1 LDLSPSAFR
10 LLSAA
15 LVQYFGLRVF
25 GISGPKFARDELLT
39 LLSDLRDKGMD
50 ISIDTAASIVH
61 VGGKGYPVTSTSTGK
76 SGKRGRPRHETAQ
89 AEEAI

>member
-1 LDLSPSAFR
+1 
-10 LLSAA
+10 
-15 LVQYFGLRVF
+15 
-25 GISGPKFARDELLT
+25 
-39 LLSDLRDKGMD
+39 MD